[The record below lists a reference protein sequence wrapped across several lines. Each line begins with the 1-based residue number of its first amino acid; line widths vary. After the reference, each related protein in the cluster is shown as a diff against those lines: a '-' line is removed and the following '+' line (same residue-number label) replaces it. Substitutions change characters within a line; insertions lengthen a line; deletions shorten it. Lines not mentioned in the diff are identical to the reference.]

1 MEILY
6 EDKNIL
12 FCVKPTGVLSQGDG
26 KGRENMPA
34 LLSELCGSEIYPVHR
49 LDMEVGGVMVFAKNS
64 QAAAKMSAIAA
75 SHEDFRKE
83 YLAVVEGTPEKN
95 GVLQDLL
102 YHDKNKN
109 KTYVVKRERR
119 GVKKAKL
126 SYEVLQTLTA
136 DDGRALSLVKVRLYT
151 GRTHQIR
158 VQFASRGYPIVGDRR
173 YGASA
178 VNNNKIHLFSY
189 KIEFSS
195 PFDEK
200 YHAIRVLLFNSEIWT
215 LFDKEKAYL
224 FE

>member
-83 YLAVVEGTPEKN
+83 YLAVVEGAPEKN

-109 KTYVVKRERR
+109 KTYVVRRERR

-158 VQFASRGYPIVGDRR
+158 VQFASRGFPIVGDRR

-178 VNNNKIHLFSY
+178 ADNKIHLFSH
-189 KIEFSS
+189 KIEFVS
-195 PFDEK
+195 PFENK
-200 YHAIRVLLFNSEIWT
+200 NFSFTSMPESLGAWS
-215 LFDKEKAYL
+215 LFDNI
-224 FE
+224 

>member
-12 FCVKPTGVLSQGDG
+12 FCIKPAGVLSQSDG
-26 KGRENMPA
+26 KGRGNMPT
-34 LLSELCGSEIYPVHR
+34 LLAEICGCEIYPVHR

-64 QAAAKMSAIAA
+64 QAAAKMSAITA
-75 SHEDFRKE
+75 SHEDFIKE
-83 YLAVVEGTPEKN
+83 YLAVVEGTPEKS
-95 GVLQDLL
+95 GVLEDLL

-119 GVKKAKL
+119 GVKKAVL

-136 DDGRALSLVKVRLYT
+136 DDGRGLSLVKVRLYT

-158 VQFASRGYPIVGDRR
+158 VQFASRGCPIVGDRR

-178 VNNNKIHLFSY
+178 SDNKIHLFSH
-189 KIEFSS
+189 KIEFVS
-195 PFDEK
+195 PFENK
-200 YHAIRVLLFNSEIWT
+200 TLSFTSVPEPLGVWS
-215 LFDKEKAYL
+215 LFDNI
-224 FE
+224 

>member
-12 FCVKPTGVLSQGDG
+12 FCVKPAGVLSQSDG
-26 KGRENMPA
+26 KGRGNMPT
-34 LLSELCGSEIYPVHR
+34 LLAEICGCEIYPVHR

-64 QAAAKMSAIAA
+64 QAAAKMSAITA

-83 YLAVVEGTPEKN
+83 YLAVVEGTPEKT
-95 GVLQDLL
+95 GLLEDLL

-119 GVKKAKL
+119 GVKKASL
-126 SYEVLQTLTA
+126 SYEVLQTLSA
-136 DDGRALSLVKVRLYT
+136 DNGRELSLVKVRLYT

-173 YGASA
+173 YGAS
-178 VNNNKIHLFSY
+178 VGNNKIHLFSH
-189 KIEFSS
+189 KIEFLS
-195 PFDEK
+195 PFDNK
-200 YHAIRVLLFNSEIWT
+200 LLSFAAIPESVGAWSAFC
-215 LFDKEKAYL
+215 YV
-224 FE
+224 

>member
-6 EDKNIL
+6 EDKNIF
-12 FCVKPTGVLSQGDG
+12 FCVKPSGVLSQSDG

-34 LLSELCGSEIYPVHR
+34 LLAEICGCEIYPVHR

-64 QAAAKMSAIAA
+64 KSAAQMSALTA

-83 YLAVVEGTPEKN
+83 YLAVVEGTPEKS
-95 GVLQDLL
+95 GVLEDLL

-119 GVKKAKL
+119 GVKKAIL
-126 SYEVLQTLTA
+126 SYEVLQTQTA
-136 DDGRALSLVKVRLYT
+136 DDGRELSLVKVRLYT

-178 VNNNKIHLFSY
+178 ADNKIHLFSH
-189 KIEFSS
+189 KIEFASPIEKQKLSFTSVPESS
-195 PFDEK
+195 G
-200 YHAIRVLLFNSEIWT
+200 AWS
-215 LFDKEKAYL
+215 LFDNIQCE
-224 FE
+224 